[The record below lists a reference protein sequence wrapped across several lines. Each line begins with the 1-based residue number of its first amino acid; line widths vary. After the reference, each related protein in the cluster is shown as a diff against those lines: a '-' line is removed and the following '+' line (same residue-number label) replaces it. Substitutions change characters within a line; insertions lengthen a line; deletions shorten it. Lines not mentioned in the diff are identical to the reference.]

1 MPRHMPAGLRLAAR
15 ELALHSPSMNDAQ
28 DLFADQGPEFAPVPD
43 RLEVVA
49 GKVVATMN
57 KPSAA
62 QKRFNTLM
70 ASIDAKQGLLA
81 TLRQAM
87 DTHGPTHRQ
96 TMHTLEERN
105 QSLLKGMVRLL
116 DAHIQAPSKPR
127 TGLTANQKQQAIRMV
142 LSLCEQIAPPH
153 DADIAS
159 LWARYAPAGEAD
171 DGQPHQAVQELLES
185 FLGEDFAQGRS
196 FDSPEDMLRAAM
208 EFEQQKRQAAQE
220 KRDAKRTARK
230 VQKGPT
236 AKEQAAAQKEL
247 DTQSA
252 LRTVFRQLASAL
264 HPDREPDEAVRKQK
278 TALMSEANAA
288 YERKDLST
296 LLRLQLQTKL
306 VDASKAAA
314 LSDARLKAMCE
325 LLTEQ
330 HRALEQDI
338 MQVRHHMEAEF
349 GYRAY
354 APYQESALLDC
365 MRQASDA
372 LQEDLQYMQADL
384 ERVQDDK
391 ELKAWLKEQ
400 VRANKQQAALANDLD
415 MDDILFSMMMRR

>member
-1 MPRHMPAGLRLAAR
+1 MPRHMLTGFHPAAR

-70 ASIDAKQGLLA
+70 ASIDTKQALLA

-87 DTHGPTHRQ
+87 DTHGPAHRQ

-105 QSLLKGMVRLL
+105 QSLLTGMVRLL
-116 DAHIQAPSKPR
+116 DAHIQAPTKPR
-127 TGLTANQKQQAIRMV
+127 TGLTSNQKQQATRML
-142 LSLCEQIAPPH
+142 LSLCEQIAPPY
-153 DADIAS
+153 DADITAAWERY
-159 LWARYAPAGEAD
+159 LPPEDEDDARP
-171 DGQPHQAVQELLES
+171 QQQAQELLES
-185 FLGEDFAQGRS
+185 VLGEDFAQGRS

-208 EFEQQKRQAAQE
+208 EFEQQKWQAAQE
-220 KRDAKRTARK
+220 KRDAKRAARQA
-230 VQKGPT
+230 QKGPT

-247 DTQSA
+247 DAQSA

-264 HPDREPDEAVRKQK
+264 HPDREPDETLRKQK
-278 TALMSEANAA
+278 TALMSEVNAA
-288 YERKDLST
+288 YERKDLSA
-296 LLRLQLQTKL
+296 LLRMQLQTEL

-314 LSDARLKAMCE
+314 LSDTRLKAMCD

-354 APYQESALLDC
+354 APYQEHALLDC
-365 MRQASDA
+365 MRQTHEE
-372 LQEDLQYMQADL
+372 LQDDLQCMQADL
-384 ERVQDDK
+384 ERVQDEK
-391 ELKAWLKEQ
+391 ALKAWLKEQ
-400 VRANKQQAALANDLD
+400 VRASKQQAALADDLD